1 MKILKMPTIVTTES
15 SAHLITQNQVNLL
28 NIFISSKLI
37 QNTKNDTLIHS
48 YLLEVRLLP
57 NFDTEKS

>member
-1 MKILKMPTIVTTES
+1 MPTIVTTES

-28 NIFISSKLI
+28 NIFISTKLI

-48 YLLEVRLLP
+48 YLLEERLLP
-57 NFDTEKS
+57 NLDTEMS